1 MTNASE
7 SFDSVGYQGERFE
20 LARSYNDFHEYKDD
34 PNNLSDSAR
43 RRADLLMRK
52 APFGPHFKDSDE
64 VVRALDALMFP
75 GYGWFYA
82 NQSARLGVTL
92 ELVFVDFPSRK
103 SNRYFV
109 LEKSSDGSFSVIED
123 FVASQVPEI
132 TGVHRGTDNSL
143 VYTGAKGAI
152 IFPVMN

>member
-7 SFDSVGYQGERFE
+7 SFDSVRYQGERFT
-20 LARSYNDFHEYKDD
+20 LARSYSDFREYKDD
-34 PNNLSDSAR
+34 PNNLSDGAR

-52 APFGPHFKDSDE
+52 TSFGPHFKDSDE

-82 NQSARLGVTL
+82 NQSARPGVTL
-92 ELVFVDFPSRK
+92 ELVFVGFPSRK

-109 LEKSSDGSFSVIED
+109 LEKGSDGSFSVIED
-123 FVASQVPEI
+123 FVASQFPEI
-132 TGVHRGTDNSL
+132 TGVHRGTDRAL
-143 VYTGAKGAI
+143 VHTGVNGAI
-152 IFPVMN
+152 IVPVMN